1 MDLITDLPPSQCYDG
16 NTYDSIVTFVC
27 MLTKQAHFVRANK
40 SITSPQLAHVFL
52 DHVFSKHG
60 LPKLIVSDRDTRIT
74 SEFWTTLFKSLGSK
88 LNLSSAHHPQTD
100 GQTENVHRTIEQIL
114 RAYVSPLQD
123 DWTKWISVAE
133 FAYNSHVHSSTQ
145 ASPFYANYGFHPSA
159 PPSLITAPGN
169 AAAAEY
175 LENLRDIQASIARE
189 LDLAKA
195 RQAEQADRHRR
206 DLSFKIGD
214 RVRLSSDF
222 ISLAEY
228 PSSKLRPRYLGPF
241 TIDKI
246 ISPVSYRL
254 ALPSSMS
261 RVHPVFHV
269 SRLLPWTDNSDLDFP
284 DRPLPDQPIRDAR
297 DYVHGDAFLVDRI
310 LDCKV
315 DIDPTSRA
323 RPKASALL
331 FRVKWSPPWHAS
343 EHDSWEPLR
352 NLSKLDALKSFL
364 SSPEW
369 FTFRA
374 SDSYKQF
381 ARKFP
386 SKVPKVVHFMLDV
399 SG

>member
-1 MDLITDLPPSQCYDG
+1 
-16 NTYDSIVTFVC
+16 
-27 MLTKQAHFVRANK
+27 
-40 SITSPQLAHVFL
+40 
-52 DHVFSKHG
+52 
-60 LPKLIVSDRDTRIT
+60 
-74 SEFWTTLFKSLGSK
+74 
-88 LNLSSAHHPQTD
+88 
-100 GQTENVHRTIEQIL
+100 
-114 RAYVSPLQD
+114 
-123 DWTKWISVAE
+123 
-133 FAYNSHVHSSTQ
+133 
-145 ASPFYANYGFHPSA
+145 
-159 PPSLITAPGN
+159 
-169 AAAAEY
+169 
-175 LENLRDIQASIARE
+175 
-189 LDLAKA
+189 
-195 RQAEQADRHRR
+195 
-206 DLSFKIGD
+206 
-214 RVRLSSDF
+214 
-222 ISLAEY
+222 
-228 PSSKLRPRYLGPF
+228 
-241 TIDKI
+241 
-246 ISPVSYRL
+246 
-254 ALPSSMS
+254 MS

-323 RPKASALL
+323 RPKASALF